1 MDETKPI
8 VGERLCEVARAKTDA
23 PNSSVMS
30 IRGASGVH
38 SRPIPG
44 GWSEQEIAVASR
56 TFRMLLPAD
65 PDRFLDDLDESPSAP
80 KELADPYW
88 AKLWPAAYHL
98 AEAMLAA
105 DFPAGTEILEI
116 GCGSGLA
123 GLAALAR
130 GYRVTF
136 SDYVPLAV
144 ELALENAKRNDLAAS
159 ASGLVLDW
167 SEPPPLQVGVL
178 IAADV
183 LYERAKNPI
192 LVNLLDKIL
201 APTGVA
207 WFSDA
212 GRSASADFLKMATD
226 RGFSVKLFD
235 EHNRPVGIPAVGSY
249 QRFVVRK
256 AADPLV
262 HAVLHGNGPD

>member
-1 MDETKPI
+1 MLQGPSLA
-8 VGERLCEVARAKTDA
+8 ERA
-23 PNSSVMS
+23 
-30 IRGASGVH
+30 
-38 SRPIPG
+38 IPG
-44 GWSEQEIAVASR
+44 GWSEQTIAVGGR

-98 AEAMLAA
+98 AAALLAA
-105 DFPAGTEILEI
+105 DFPPGTAILEI

-130 GYRVTF
+130 GYQVTF

-144 ELALENAKRNDLAAS
+144 ELALENAARNGLSAS

-167 SEPPPLQVGVL
+167 RQPPPLQAGVV

-192 LVNLLDKIL
+192 LVDLLEKIL
-201 APTGVA
+201 APGGMA
-207 WFSDA
+207 WFGDA
-212 GRSASADFLKMATD
+212 GRSASADFLHLATE
-226 RGFSVKLFD
+226 RGFSVKLLD
-235 EHNRPVGIPAVGSY
+235 EHGRPVGVPAVGQY
-249 QRFVVRK
+249 QRFVVR
-256 AADPLV
+256 
-262 HAVLHGNGPD
+262 HAKSAPGSDFCGMPCTAGGN